1 MKRDD
6 QIRKAGYDILGNEG
20 LEELH
25 ARTVAKAVGINHATV
40 HYYFPHRE
48 DLIVAVAEYALHQLI
63 RDRMQFQ
70 QGARTNKDK
79 LEAELAL
86 AEAYCRPQSRF
97 VKVLGGLYVAGINS
111 PVIRQKLAAIW
122 DEWHSLVAK
131 LVGKASDKGKLQE
144 GTPYADP
151 ELLVATF
158 FGLGLASHMLGDR
171 LDGQKQ
177 LDKVFSS
184 MFGP

>member
-25 ARTVAKAVGINHATV
+25 ARTVAKVVGINHATV

-63 RDRMQFQ
+63 KDRMLFQ
-70 QGARTNKDK
+70 QGARTPKDK
-79 LEAELAL
+79 LESEIAL

-97 VKVLGGLYVAGINS
+97 MKVLGGLYVAGVAS
-111 PVIRQKLAAIW
+111 PVIRQKLAMIW

-131 LVGKASDKGKLQE
+131 LLEKASAKGKLQE
-144 GTPYADP
+144 GTPFVDSQ
-151 ELLVATF
+151 LLVATF
-158 FGLGLASHMLGDR
+158 FGLGLASHMLGDEM
-171 LDGQKQ
+171 DGQSQ
-177 LDKVFSS
+177 LDTVFNS
-184 MFGP
+184 MFGA